1 MDRRTEVIDVL
12 PVIRSKE
19 EHARH
24 WREAGAVQRNPWI
37 DRHLNIEHGGV
48 AGPDGEAIGCRSTLA
63 VEQRVHN
70 NGIGARRGFLDPE
83 DLEEREFLAL
93 CFAGVDSEAPRRQ
106 AVQLSL
112 GYRAKITCAEKN
124 ADLVVIVGLVDRRMQ
139 AKT

>member
-24 WREAGAVQRNPWI
+24 WREAGAVQIHPWI
-37 DRHLNIEHGGV
+37 DRHLDIEHGGV
-48 AGPDGEAIGCRSTLA
+48 AGPDGETIGRRSALA

-70 NGIGARRGFLDPE
+70 DGIGAYRGLLDPE
-83 DLEEREFLAL
+83 RLEEREFFAL
-93 CFAGVDSEAPRRQ
+93 CFACVDGEAPRRQ

-112 GYRAKITCAEKN
+112 GYCTKITRAEK
-124 ADLVVIVGLVDRRMQ
+124 D
-139 AKT
+139 